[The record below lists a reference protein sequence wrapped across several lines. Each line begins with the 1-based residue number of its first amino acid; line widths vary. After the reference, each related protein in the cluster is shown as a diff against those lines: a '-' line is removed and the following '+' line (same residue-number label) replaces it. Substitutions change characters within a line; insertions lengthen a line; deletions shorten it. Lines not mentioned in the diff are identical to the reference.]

1 MYRIIFKFLKKFAIL
16 ILLVSVYYNIYKL
29 TIQRSLSEH
38 KMGAAC
44 CGDHPQTPELVID
57 KPTEQPK
64 REKDNLFQLMLVL
77 KIQSAFRGYMARKR
91 VKLIRNENQ
100 FASMRHE
107 RGDA

>member
-1 MYRIIFKFLKKFAIL
+1 
-16 ILLVSVYYNIYKL
+16 
-29 TIQRSLSEH
+29 
-38 KMGAAC
+38 
-44 CGDHPQTPELVID
+44 
-57 KPTEQPK
+57 
-64 REKDNLFQLMLVL
+64 MLVL